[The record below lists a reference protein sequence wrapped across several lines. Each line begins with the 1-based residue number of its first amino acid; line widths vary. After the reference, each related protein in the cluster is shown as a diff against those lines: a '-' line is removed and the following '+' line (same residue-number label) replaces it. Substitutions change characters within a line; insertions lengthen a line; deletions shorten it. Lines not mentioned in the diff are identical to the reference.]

1 MCAAPLKTRP
11 ASAAVGA
18 IVPEDPSIQVALFE
32 DQHNIQSALTD
43 MLRAVGE
50 YRVIATLTT
59 EAEGLAWAE
68 QNRGRWNLAVID
80 LVLSQGNGISLISR
94 CRRFAPD
101 SKIVVFSGFVSP
113 GIRKHCLR
121 LGADAAFDKADQAA
135 FIDYCKRLAYWFRSG
150 GKPPDAGAAGHPPA
164 PPPPGL
170 QPMGPLAPRRSLPA
184 V

>member
-1 MCAAPLKTRP
+1 MCAAQVKSRPL
-11 ASAAVGA
+11 AAVAGP
-18 IVPEDPSIQVALFE
+18 IPLVDPSIPVALFE
-32 DQHNIQSALTD
+32 DQLNVQSALSD

-68 QNRGRWNLAVID
+68 QNRGRWQVAIID

-94 CRRFAPD
+94 CRRAAPD

-121 LGADAAFDKADQAA
+121 LGADAAFDKAEQGA

-150 GKPPDAGAAGHPPA
+150 GKPPDAGAAGPQHTTGSHPPF
-164 PPPPGL
+164 PGD
-170 QPMGPLAPRRSLPA
+170 RTSPA
-184 V
+184 A